1 MSYRGFTPM
10 RTRQRAAYRRL
21 VMERN
26 TDLAAGAHYHDRR
39 AVVVIAAVV
48 AVATDIAI
56 GRPETFLD
64 GALTVS
70 RSILVPPW
78 WLAAIAP

>member
-1 MSYRGFTPM
+1 
-10 RTRQRAAYRRL
+10 
-21 VMERN
+21 MEGN
-26 TDLAAGAHYHDRR
+26 TDLAAGAHYHDRW

-48 AVATDIAI
+48 AFATGIAI
-56 GRPETFLD
+56 GRPEAFLD